1 MPYDRSDSGAL
12 FVNDKKGNPK
22 APDRKGPIDIVCPHC
37 RKAFRR
43 EMAGWLREAKDGGQ
57 KFLSVKLSEP
67 RGRAQRE
74 EQGDESF

>member
-1 MPYDRSDSGAL
+1 MPYDNTNSGAL

-22 APDRKGPIDIVCPHC
+22 APDRKGPIHIICPHC

-43 EMAGWLREAKDGGQ
+43 EMAGWLRVSKSDGE

-67 RGRAQRE
+67 RGRRE
-74 EQGDESF
+74 EPEQDAF